1 MKADLQAFTRSHQ
14 VALFFVL
21 TIAVS
26 WTIYGVEFAVGS
38 PPIALGVF
46 GPLLAAAVLTWATGG
61 SLRRWGGQLFIWRVD
76 GRWYLIV
83 LVGFPVVF
91 VGASTAI
98 YAVLTGYEPDL
109 GVLPERAWI
118 VLFFLVFQILYA
130 GLGEELG
137 WRGFAL
143 PRLQDRYNALMASLI
158 IGFFWALWHLPLFF
172 QPDSYQAQMGP
183 LIYLIDTFTI
193 SILFTWLYNSTGGSV
208 LIATLF
214 HGVFN
219 TTLVLYPYEADLD
232 IAEFPFLLGASRSI
246 AMLVLAVLV
255 VAVYGGR
262 KLTNRES
269 IPDTEHTGGVPA
281 NRSSTSEME
290 TDAQQ

>member
-1 MKADLQAFTRSHQ
+1 MKSELQAFTRSNQ
-14 VALFFVL
+14 TTLFFVL
-21 TIAVS
+21 TIAFS
-26 WTIYGVEFAVGS
+26 WTIYGVEFVVG
-38 PPIALGVF
+38 PAPVALGVV
-46 GPLLAAAVLTWATGG
+46 GPLLAGAVLTWATGG
-61 SLRRWGGQLFIWRVD
+61 RLRQWVGQLFIWRVG
-76 GRWYLIV
+76 GRWYLVV
-83 LVGFPVVF
+83 LIGFPVVF

-98 YAVLTGYEPDL
+98 YAVLTGYEPDI

-118 VLFFLVFQILYA
+118 VLFFLTFQILHA

-143 PRLQDRYNALMASLI
+143 PRLQDRYNALIASLV

-183 LIYLIDTFTI
+183 LIYLVDTFTL
-193 SILFTWLYNSTGGSV
+193 SILFTWLYNSSGGSV
-208 LIATLF
+208 LLAVLF

-232 IAEFPFLLGASRSI
+232 IAEFPFLLGASRSVV
-246 AMLVLAVLV
+246 MLVLAVLV
-255 VAVYGGR
+255 VVVYGGR

-269 IPDTEHTGGVPA
+269 IPGTEHAGGVPA
-281 NRSSTSEME
+281 TQSNTSEIE
-290 TDAQQ
+290 